1 MILVIFRHGH
11 KGITP
16 INDPDLSPL
25 GFEQADILLEK
36 ISSNELPMPTHFWFS
51 EKIRTQQTLGSAIKK
66 YAGQAKKT
74 QGLNLR
80 EHTESLKDFKTRI
93 QNFCAG
99 LVQKNKPDEVHFLCS
114 HYDWIEE
121 ALALINCDKDLNSFE
136 YSNWSPGQYLVFE
149 ILSNDHTEPWQL
161 IKKGVLS

>member
-1 MILVIFRHGH
+1 MILVLFRHGH

-16 INDPDLSPL
+16 MNDPDLSAS
-25 GFEQADILLEK
+25 GFEQADILLEQINAK
-36 ISSNELPMPTHFWFS
+36 ILPIPTHCWFS
-51 EKIRTQQTLGSAIKK
+51 EKIRTEQTLSQVINKLNVVS
-66 YAGQAKKT
+66 KKT
-74 QGLNLR
+74 LALNLR
-80 EHTESLKDFKTRI
+80 AHTESLNDFKNRI
-93 QNFCAG
+93 QKFCAG

-121 ALALINCDKDLNSFE
+121 VLALINCDKDLNSFE
-136 YSNWSPGQYLVFE
+136 YSNWPPGQYLVFE